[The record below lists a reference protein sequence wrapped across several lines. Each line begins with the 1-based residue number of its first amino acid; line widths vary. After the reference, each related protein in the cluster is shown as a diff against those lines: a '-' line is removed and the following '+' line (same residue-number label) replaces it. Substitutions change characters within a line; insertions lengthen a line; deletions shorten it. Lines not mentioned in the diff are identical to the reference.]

1 MFNNSNALSVIIDK
15 RAFSAAGNKTKS
27 AERVALCRREK
38 IRSCIMRK
46 MFFTLAVAMLAT
58 PVWATVTITATDL
71 GEGVVAIDYSSDDAE
86 LVRAFAL
93 DITVDAGTI
102 EAVGDFNV
110 GDNNNGYGIFPANFS
125 RYITVDPETGEV
137 SDWGVAGYTPVAD
150 GSDPGALGGLGT
162 NGITIEM
169 GSLYDTKAP
178 PKQGRLCTVTCSEM
192 CLLTVTTNATRG
204 NVVLE
209 DASEATVDL
218 TGATNVQI
226 GAVAPQSYTGPQMD
240 EWVVVGSPECWLAS
254 INPRQCH
261 GDADG
266 KSQGE
271 NKYWV
276 STNDLNILIEAWN
289 KPLESLTG
297 NQICADFDHMP
308 QGEQKYR
315 VSTNDLDILI
325 ANWQLADA
333 PAPDCP

>member
-1 MFNNSNALSVIIDK
+1 
-15 RAFSAAGNKTKS
+15 
-27 AERVALCRREK
+27 
-38 IRSCIMRK
+38 MRK
-46 MFFTLAVAMLAT
+46 TFFVLVVAMLTT
-58 PVWATVTITATDL
+58 PMWAAVTITATDL
-71 GEGVVAIDYSSDDAE
+71 GDGVVAIDYSSDETE

-102 EAVGDFNV
+102 DAISDFAVGD
-110 GDNNNGYGIFPANFS
+110 DNNGYGIFPANFS
-125 RYITVDPETGEV
+125 RYITVDPATGEV
-137 SDWGVAGYTPVAD
+137 SDWSVAGYSPVAD
-150 GSDPGALGGLGT
+150 GNDPGALGGLGT

-178 PKQGRLCTVTCSEM
+178 ATQGRLCTITCSET

-209 DASEATVDL
+209 DVSEATVDL

-226 GAVAPQSYTGPQMD
+226 TVGATASYTGPQMD
-240 EWVVVGSPECWLAS
+240 EWIAVGKPDCWCAS

-266 KSQGE
+266 ASEGL

-276 STNDLNILIEAWN
+276 LNNDVDILVAAYN
-289 KPLESLTG
+289 KPFELMAG
-297 NQICADFDHMP
+297 NQICADFDHLSE
-308 QGEQKYR
+308 GLNKYR

-325 ANWQLADA
+325 ANWQLTDG

>member
-1 MFNNSNALSVIIDK
+1 MK
-15 RAFSAAGNKTKS
+15 
-27 AERVALCRREK
+27 
-38 IRSCIMRK
+38 K
-46 MFFTLAVAMLAT
+46 MFFVLAVAMLTT
-58 PVWATVTITATDL
+58 PVWATVTITANDL
-71 GEGVVAIDYSSDDAE
+71 GGGIVEINYSSDDVE

-93 DITVDAGTI
+93 DITVDAGVI
-102 EAVGDFNV
+102 EDISDFAVGD
-110 GDNNNGYGIFPANFS
+110 DNNGYGIFPGNFGL
-125 RYITVDPETGEV
+125 YITVDPTTGQV
-137 SDWGVAGYTPVAD
+137 SDWGVAGYTPVAN
-150 GSDPGALGGLGT
+150 GNDPGALGGLGT

-178 PKQGRLCTVTCSEM
+178 PKQGTLCTIKCSQA

-218 TGATNVQI
+218 TVATDYPV
-226 GAVAPQSYTGPQMD
+226 GGGVTESYTGPQTD
-240 EWVVVGSPECWLAS
+240 EWIAVGKPDCWCAS

-266 KSQGE
+266 ASQGK

-276 STNDLNILIEAWN
+276 STNDLDILISAWN

-297 NQICADFDHMP
+297 NQICADFDHLS
-308 QGEQKYR
+308 QGKNKYR

-325 ANWQLADA
+325 TNWQLADA

>member
-1 MFNNSNALSVIIDK
+1 
-15 RAFSAAGNKTKS
+15 
-27 AERVALCRREK
+27 
-38 IRSCIMRK
+38 MRK
-46 MFFTLAVAMLAT
+46 TFFVLVVAMLTT
-58 PVWATVTITATDL
+58 PVWAAVTITATDL
-71 GEGVVAIDYSSDDAE
+71 GEGVVAIDYSSDETA

-93 DITVDAGTI
+93 DITVDTGTI
-102 EAVGDFNV
+102 DAISDFAVGD
-110 GDNNNGYGIFPANFS
+110 DNNGYGIFPANFS
-125 RYITVDPETGEV
+125 RYITVDPATGEV
-137 SDWGVAGYTPVAD
+137 SDWSVAGYSPVAD
-150 GSDPGALGGLGT
+150 GNDPGALGGLGT

-178 PKQGRLCTVTCSEM
+178 ATQGRLCTVTCSETS
-192 CLLTVTTNATRG
+192 LLTITTNATRG

-226 GAVAPQSYTGPQMD
+226 TIGAIASYTGPQMD
-240 EWVVVGSPECWLAS
+240 EWVAVGKPDCWCAS

-266 KSQGE
+266 ASQGK

-276 STNDLNILIEAWN
+276 STNDLDILIAAWN
-289 KPLESLTG
+289 KPLELLSG
-297 NQICADFDHMP
+297 NQICADFDNLS
-308 QGEQKYR
+308 QGKNKYR